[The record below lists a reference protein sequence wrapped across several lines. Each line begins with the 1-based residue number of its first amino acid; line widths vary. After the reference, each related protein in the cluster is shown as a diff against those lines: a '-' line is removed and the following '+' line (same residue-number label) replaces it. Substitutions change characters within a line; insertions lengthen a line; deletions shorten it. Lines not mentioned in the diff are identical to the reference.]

1 MYIDV
6 KIRLF
11 KQVLD
16 TPPGTYRRDVIEVQ
30 LPYRTMEA

>member
-6 KIRLF
+6 KIRPF

-16 TPPGTYRRDVIEVQ
+16 TPPGGYRRNVIEVQ
-30 LPYRTMEA
+30 

>member
-6 KIRLF
+6 KIGLF

-16 TPPGTYRRDVIEVQ
+16 TPPGGYRRDVIEVQ
-30 LPYRTMEA
+30 